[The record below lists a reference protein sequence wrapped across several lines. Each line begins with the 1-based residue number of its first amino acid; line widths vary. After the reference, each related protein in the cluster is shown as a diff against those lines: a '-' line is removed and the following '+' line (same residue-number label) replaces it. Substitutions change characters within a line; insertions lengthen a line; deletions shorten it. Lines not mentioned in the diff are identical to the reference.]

1 MDALLKYNKLQQKS
15 VQSKPKPSTIAS
27 NERDE
32 DDDQNGNQK
41 QSKLSKLQLV
51 IHSFFSIPFLS
62 FR

>member
-32 DDDQNGNQK
+32 DDDQNGNK
-41 QSKLSKLQLV
+41 NNLYYLNYN
-51 IHSFFSIPFLS
+51 
-62 FR
+62 